1 MPLIFEWDP
10 GKAKSNRRKHG
21 VSFEEA
27 CTIFG
32 DSLSITIPDEA
43 HSKEEARSLTMGR
56 SNLWNFLVVA
66 HADSETSVRLI
77 SARRATRSERKQYE
91 ESH

>member
-32 DSLSITIPDEA
+32 DSLSISIPDGT
-43 HSKEEARSLTMGR
+43 HSKEEARSLTIGR
-56 SNLWNFLVVA
+56 SNLGNLLVVA

-77 SARRATRSERKQYE
+77 SARRSTRSERKEYE
-91 ESH
+91 ESQ